1 MIQNIT
7 GMTENIEKLEDYG
20 LSKDNKPKTL
30 FSRVGIVGAGS
41 VGQNIARMVSSKGLD
56 AILLDLTQEKIDL
69 AFLEM
74 GRELDRMIERWGM
87 TNSEKLGILSRIKGT
102 TDYESFR
109 GCDIVIEAIKSSKR
123 EQTHDER
130 SDILAKIEMHVDRD
144 TIIATNSSTHVITEL
159 TADLTHKDR
168 CLSFHFL
175 TPEADARVVEIVKGL
190 YTSQEAYENSIK
202 FANLIGK
209 RVVPVKESPGII
221 STRLIVPFINEA
233 CEILMEGVGTME
245 DIDLTMKVGFGLPL
259 GPFEM
264 ADKIGLDKILRWCEN
279 LYDEF
284 GDQKYKS
291 SPLLKKLV
299 RANQWGRRTGRGFYE
314 YNKDGVK
321 ITKNISVSE

>member
-1 MIQNIT
+1 MS
-7 GMTENIEKLEDYG
+7 ENIERLEDYG
-20 LSKDNKPKTL
+20 LSKDTKPKTL

-56 AILLDLTQEKIDL
+56 VVLLDINQEKIDQAYVDL
-69 AFLEM
+69 A
-74 GRELDRMIERWGM
+74 RELDRMIERWGM

-102 TDYESFR
+102 TEYSKFK
-109 GCDIVIEAIKSSKR
+109 GCDIVIEAIKSSTR
-123 EQTHDER
+123 EHSHDIRMEVLR
-130 SDILAKIEMHVDRD
+130 KIEQQVDRE
-144 TIIATNSSTHVITEL
+144 TIIATNSSTQVITEL
-159 TADLTHKDR
+159 TAFLDFKDR
-168 CLSFHFL
+168 CVSFHFL

-190 YTSQEAYENSIK
+190 YTSQEAYENTIK

-209 RVVPVKESPGII
+209 KVIPVRESPGII
-221 STRLIVPFINEA
+221 STRLVVPLINEA
-233 CEILMEGVGTME
+233 CEILMEGVGTLE
-245 DIDLTMKVGFGLPL
+245 DIDLTMKIGFGLPL

-284 GDQKYKS
+284 GDLKYKS

-299 RANQWGRRTGRGFYE
+299 RAHQWGRRTGKGFYE

-321 ITKNISVSE
+321 TSKNYSLVN

>member
-1 MIQNIT
+1 MSDR
-7 GMTENIEKLEDYG
+7 IERLEDYG
-20 LSKDNKPKTL
+20 LGKDSKPKTL
-30 FSRVGIVGAGS
+30 FSLVGIVGAGS

-56 AILLDLTQEKIDL
+56 VIFLEINQQKIDQ
-69 AFLEM
+69 AYLELTK
-74 GRELDRMIERWGM
+74 ELDRMIERWGM

-102 TDYESFR
+102 TDYSKLK
-109 GCDIVIEAIKSSKR
+109 GCDIVIEAIKSSSR
-123 EQTHDER
+123 EHSHNIR
-130 SDILAKIEMHVDRD
+130 MRILKNIEQYVDTD
-144 TIIATNSSTHVITEL
+144 TIIATNSSTQVITEL
-159 TADLTHKDR
+159 TADLVHKDR
-168 CLSFHFL
+168 CVSFHFL

-190 YTSQEAYENSIK
+190 YTSQIAYENTIK

-209 RVVPVKESPGII
+209 RVIPVKESPGII
-221 STRLIVPFINEA
+221 STRLFVPLINEA
-233 CEILMEGVGTME
+233 CEILMEGVGKME

-279 LYDEF
+279 LYNEF
-284 GDQKYKS
+284 GDLKYKS

-321 ITKNISVSE
+321 IKRNNFFES

>member
-1 MIQNIT
+1 MSD
-7 GMTENIEKLEDYG
+7 NIEKLEDYG
-20 LSKDNKPKTL
+20 LAKDTKPKTL
-30 FSRVGIVGAGS
+30 FSLVGIVGAGS

-56 AILLDLTQEKIDL
+56 VIFLELSQEKIDQ
-69 AFLEM
+69 AYLELN
-74 GRELDRMIERWGM
+74 RELDRMIERWGM

-102 TDYESFR
+102 TDYSRFK
-109 GCDIVIEAIKSSKR
+109 GCDIVIEAIKSSTR
-123 EQTHDER
+123 EHSHDIR
-130 SDILAKIEMHVDRD
+130 MRILKKIEENVDKE
-144 TIIATNSSTHVITEL
+144 TIIATNSSTQVITEL
-159 TADLTHKDR
+159 TADLVYKDR
-168 CLSFHFL
+168 CVSFHFL

-190 YTSQEAYENSIK
+190 YTSQTAYENTIK
-202 FANLIGK
+202 FAHLIGK
-209 RVVPVKESPGII
+209 KVIPVKESPGVI
-221 STRLIVPFINEA
+221 STRLIVPLINEA
-233 CEILMEGVGTME
+233 CEILMEGVGSME

-284 GDQKYKS
+284 GDLKYKS

-321 ITKNISVSE
+321 INKNNFLEY

>member
-1 MIQNIT
+1 
-7 GMTENIEKLEDYG
+7 
-20 LSKDNKPKTL
+20 
-30 FSRVGIVGAGS
+30 
-41 VGQNIARMVSSKGLD
+41 
-56 AILLDLTQEKIDL
+56 
-69 AFLEM
+69 
-74 GRELDRMIERWGM
+74 MIERWGM
-87 TNSEKLGILSRIKGT
+87 TNSEKLGIMSRIKGT

-130 SDILAKIEMHVDRD
+130 SDILAKIEMHVERD

-190 YTSQEAYENSIK
+190 YTSQEAYDNSIK

>member
-1 MIQNIT
+1 
-7 GMTENIEKLEDYG
+7 MTENAERLEDYG
-20 LSKDNKPKTL
+20 LSKDTRPKTL
-30 FSRVGIVGAGS
+30 FSRVGIVGAGT
-41 VGQNIARMVSSKGLD
+41 VGQNIARMVSSRGLD
-56 AILLDLTQEKIDL
+56 VVFLEVSQQKIDQAYLEL
-69 AFLEM
+69 AN
-74 GRELDRMIERWGM
+74 RMIERWGM

-102 TDYESFR
+102 TVYTNFK
-109 GCDIVIEAIKSSKR
+109 GCDIVIEAVKSSTR
-123 EQTHDER
+123 EHSHDMRMEILKNIER
-130 SDILAKIEMHVDRD
+130 HVDKE
-144 TIIATNSSTHVITEL
+144 TIIATNSSTQVITEL
-159 TADLTHKDR
+159 TADLEHKDR
-168 CLSFHFL
+168 CVSFHFL

-190 YTSQEAYENSIK
+190 YTSQLAYDKTVK
-202 FANLIGK
+202 FAHLIGK

-221 STRLIVPFINEA
+221 STRLFVPLINEA

-284 GDQKYKS
+284 GDLKYKS

-314 YNKDGVK
+314 YNKDGMK
-321 ITKNISVSE
+321 INKNTSLQE

>member
-1 MIQNIT
+1 MA
-7 GMTENIEKLEDYG
+7 ENIEKLEDYG

-30 FSRVGIVGAGS
+30 FSRVGIIGAGS

-56 AILLDLTQEKIDL
+56 VIILDLTKEKIDQ
-69 AFLEM
+69 AFTDM
-74 GRELDRMIERWGM
+74 ARELDRMIERWGM

-102 TDYESFR
+102 IDYSDLR
-109 GCDIVIEAIKSSKR
+109 GCDIVIEAIKSSSR
-123 EQTHDER
+123 DRTHDER
-130 SDILAKIEMHVDRD
+130 SEILQKIEMHVDRD

-159 TADLTHKDR
+159 SADLIHKDR

-190 YTSQEAYENSIK
+190 YTSQEAYENSMK

-209 RVVPVKESPGII
+209 KVVSVKESPGII

-233 CEILMEGVGTME
+233 CEILMEGVGSME

-284 GDQKYKS
+284 GDLKYKA
-291 SPLLKKLV
+291 SPILKKLV

-314 YNKDGVK
+314 YNKDGMK
-321 ITKNISVSE
+321 ITNNSSLGE

>member
-1 MIQNIT
+1 M
-7 GMTENIEKLEDYG
+7 EVNIERLEDYG
-20 LSKDNKPKTL
+20 LSKVHKTKTL

-41 VGQNIARMVSSKGLD
+41 VGQNIARMVSSRGLD
-56 AILLDLTQEKIDL
+56 VIILDLSQQKIDQAFVDL
-69 AFLEM
+69 AK
-74 GRELDRMIERWGM
+74 ELDRMIERWGM

-102 TDYESFR
+102 TNYEDFR
-109 GCDIVIEAIKSSKR
+109 GCDIVIEAIKSSSR
-123 EQTHDER
+123 EHSHVVRAE
-130 SDILAKIEMHVDRD
+130 ILKTIESNVDRS
-144 TIIATNSSTHVITEL
+144 TIIATNSSTQVITEL
-159 TADLTHKDR
+159 TADLTNKDR
-168 CLSFHFL
+168 CVSFHFL
-175 TPEADARVVEIVKGL
+175 TPEADARIVEIVKGL
-190 YTSQEAYENSIK
+190 YTSQEAYENTMK

-209 RVVPVKESPGII
+209 KVVPVKESPGII

-233 CEILMEGVGTME
+233 CEILMEGVGSME

-284 GDQKYKS
+284 GDLKYKS

-314 YNKDGVK
+314 YNKDGAK
-321 ITKNISVSE
+321 ITKNISVGE

>member
-1 MIQNIT
+1 MA
-7 GMTENIEKLEDYG
+7 ENIERLEDYG

-56 AILLDLTQEKIDL
+56 VIILDLNQDKINQAFIDL
-69 AFLEM
+69 AK
-74 GRELDRMIERWGM
+74 ELDRMIERWGM

-102 TDYESFR
+102 TDYADFK
-109 GCDIVIEAIKSSKR
+109 GCDIVIEAIKSSTR
-123 EQTHDER
+123 EHSADVRAE
-130 SDILAKIEMHVDRD
+130 ILKKIELHVNAD
-144 TIIATNSSTHVITEL
+144 TIIATNSSTQVITEL
-159 TADLTHKDR
+159 TANLTHKDR
-168 CLSFHFL
+168 CVSFHFL

-190 YTSQEAYENSIK
+190 YTSQQAYENSIK

-209 RVVPVKESPGII
+209 KVVPVKESPGII
-221 STRLIVPFINEA
+221 STRLIIPFINEA

-264 ADKIGLDKILRWCEN
+264 ADKIGLDKILRWCES

-284 GDQKYKS
+284 GDLKYKA

-321 ITKNISVSE
+321 IAKSISIID